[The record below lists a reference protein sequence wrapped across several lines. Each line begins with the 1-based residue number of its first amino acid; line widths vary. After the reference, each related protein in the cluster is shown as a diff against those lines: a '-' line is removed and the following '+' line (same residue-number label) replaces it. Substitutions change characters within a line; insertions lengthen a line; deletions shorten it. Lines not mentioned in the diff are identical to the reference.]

1 MLSLAYEE
9 DNIVVIQGKEYEID
23 LTYDNIIRF
32 TDMMQDETINAYVK
46 IEEGLAMLLDTHF
59 DLDIEAQQKIIEAVT
74 DKYIRQ
80 KETAVEYDMEGNVME
95 QNVGKQAYSLT
106 HDADYIFA
114 SFMQAYHIDLIEQ
127 RGKLTWEKFMAL
139 LYGLPSDTKFKEVV
153 SIRLQEL
160 PTGKGTADERKRIIK
175 MKNMYALPGQNE
187 EEGD

>member
-9 DNIVVIQGKEYEID
+9 DNTVIIGGNEYRID

-32 TDMMQDETINAYVK
+32 TDMMQDKTINAYVK
-46 IEEGLAMLLDTHF
+46 IQEGLTILF
-59 DLDIEAQQKIIEAVT
+59 DVCFICDIETQEKIIEAVT
-74 DKYIRQ
+74 DKYIKQ

-127 RGKLTWEKFMAL
+127 RGQLTWEKFMAL

-160 PTGKGTADERKRIIK
+160 PTGKGSADERKRIIK

-187 EEGD
+187 EEGE